1 MPVIARAYRAPSK
14 DGTPFSAGCIQATRL
29 SIGQTYRA
37 KQDEPASR
45 RTKLIDVYLGSKNKV
60 ETHTISIPVAPAC
73 TFSETKGSKA
83 SVPVKVT
90 ANFGNVL
97 PGHIHRS
104 EVQSVNSVVIPSG
117 ASTEAQDTQG
127 RNVAVASV
135 DAFGI
140 LRSSVNNIE
149 ISLDNNKRLM
159 QHQAYGETSWSGV
172 ELNATPS
179 TLNAVTAHFSSRTIK
194 AYDLNAGKFT
204 HAFLSALS
212 PLAVRYVN
220 VSTVLCAESNFA
232 SLYDLRCN
240 KCQGRVSPS
249 KGFLY
254 GLAFPS
260 SNIASGT
267 LSPNKKEHADI
278 SNIFLAA
285 GEDRIVYAV
294 DIRNWKIRHRWRAPL
309 KYEAI
314 QLLSSPTMPT
324 ACYAVGLDN
333 DILCGHWKSTSNGRS
348 NDIDKSYRNILF
360 QNHHCGFRGDS
371 RWIGIS
377 MLTDTRSYDMECRD
391 VIVAASE
398 SVSLYVVEN
407 SDNMQI
413 TH

>member
-1 MPVIARAYRAPSK
+1 M
-14 DGTPFSAGCIQATRL
+14 
-29 SIGQTYRA
+29 
-37 KQDEPASR
+37 
-45 RTKLIDVYLGSKNKV
+45 
-60 ETHTISIPVAPAC
+60 
-73 TFSETKGSKA
+73 
-83 SVPVKVT
+83 
-90 ANFGNVL
+90 L
-97 PGHIHRS
+97 P
-104 EVQSVNSVVIPSG
+104 
-117 ASTEAQDTQG
+117 
-127 RNVAVASV
+127 
-135 DAFGI
+135 
-140 LRSSVNNIE
+140 
-149 ISLDNNKRLM
+149 
-159 QHQAYGETSWSGV
+159 
-172 ELNATPS
+172 PS

-232 SLYDLRCN
+232 RCMIFDVIN
-240 KCQGRVSPS
+240 AKDESRHRKV
-249 KGFLY
+249 LY

-278 SNIFLAA
+278 SNIFLTA

-294 DIRNWKIRHRWRAPL
+294 DMRNWKIRHRWRAPL

-333 DILCGHWKSTSNGRS
+333 DIFSGHWKSTSNGRS

-377 MLTDTRSYDMECRD
+377 MLSDTRSYDMECRD

-398 SVSLYVVEN
+398 SGSLYVVEKCGQHAN
-407 SDNMQI
+407 YSLRTYMCVVHTLNKYSMCVFNF
-413 TH
+413 